1 MKKLIIVLLILG
13 LGVLVY
19 LRWPKEVPTEMKES
33 PKKNEALEKMV
44 QSRID
49 ELQSRGID
57 VLVEGKSIRSF
68 DYVVRMDEGANLK
81 VQDSFLEDV
90 MGCSVLFYK
99 DGKAVVDRADT
110 EISFSP
116 SELSHELPDGQS
128 ASAAS
133 SKKKEAILFPISEY
147 ISKLGYSV
155 TYNMVKGT
163 VNFTNTDGGKN
174 LPAKYDLREHDRV
187 SPIRDQGT
195 YGTCWAFASLAALE
209 TVSMPA
215 EENIYSVDHMSLNN
229 GFTLDLSEGGEHTM
243 SMAYLASWNGP
254 VLEENYVYGDG
265 DTDPNLTAVKHLKEA
280 IIIDGKDDDRIKNAV
295 FKYGGVETSIH
306 MEMTY
311 GAYKSEYYNS
321 DTSSY
326 YYSGSEAPNHDLVI
340 VGWDDNFSKDNFS
353 TPPTKDGAYIC
364 KNSWGTS
371 FGDEGYF
378 YVSYEDTNICEKS
391 IVYTKLDDTD
401 DYDNIYQTDLLGWVG
416 QMGFSDEKAYFANVY
431 TAQGDESLEAVSF
444 YATGSSTKFSVYIVT
459 DYEDE
464 KSLNGGRKEIGKGET
479 RYAGYYT
486 VDLTQE
492 INLEKGQKYAIIVS
506 VETPGSQR
514 PIAIECD
521 GGERTQ
527 NLDLTDGEG
536 YISLYGEVWYSAEE
550 SNANVCLKAFTDDR

>member
-1 MKKLIIVLLILG
+1 MKKLIFVLLILG
-13 LGVLVY
+13 LGVLVF

-33 PKKNEALEKMV
+33 PQKSEALESIV
-44 QSRID
+44 QTRIS
-49 ELQSRGID
+49 ELQSNGID
-57 VLVEGKSIRSF
+57 VLVEGKSLRNF
-68 DYVVRMDEGANLK
+68 DFAVRMDDQAKLK
-81 VQDSFLEDV
+81 VQDSFLEDI

-99 DGKAVVDRADT
+99 DGKAVVDRAET
-110 EISFSP
+110 EISFS
-116 SELSHELPDGQS
+116 SAELTREQTEENE
-128 ASAAS
+128 
-133 SKKKEAILFPISEY
+133 SKKKNETVLFPVSEHL
-147 ISKLGYSV
+147 SKLGYSV
-155 TYNMVKGT
+155 TYDMVKGT

-174 LPAKYDLREHDRV
+174 LPAKYDMRDHDRV

-243 SMAYLASWNGP
+243 SLAYLASWNGP
-254 VLEENYVYGDG
+254 VLEENDVYGDG
-265 DTDPNLTAVKHLKEA
+265 ETDSSLPAVKHLKEA

-311 GAYKSEYYNS
+311 GAYTSEYYNS
-321 DTSSY
+321 DNSSY
-326 YYSGSEAPNHDLVI
+326 YYSGDEAPNHDLVI
-340 VGWDDNFSKDNFS
+340 VGWDDNYPKENFS
-353 TPPTKDGAYIC
+353 TAPAKDGAYIC

-371 FGDEGYF
+371 FGEEGYF
-378 YVSYEDTNICEKS
+378 YVSYEDTNICQKS
-391 IVYTKLDDTD
+391 IVYTKLDETD

-431 TAQGDESLEAVSF
+431 TAQGDETLKAISF
-444 YATGSSTKFSVYIVT
+444 YSTGSNTKFSVYIVT
-459 DYEDE
+459 DYKDE

-486 VDLTQE
+486 VDLSQE
-492 INLEKGQKYAIIVS
+492 INLEKGQKYAIIMS

-527 NLDLTDGEG
+527 NLDLSDGEG

-550 SNANVCLKAFTDDR
+550 SDANVCLKAFTDDR